1 MQFEVLTGTIFRT
14 KTFHA
19 RRNAPKLSWQ
29 LAVALALTIHCHTQQ
44 QDLSAALVGMR
55 DVTEMIIGPQG
66 HGTQHLDLSPA
77 LVGSSQFDGA
87 ISKNG
92 ETLGFPS
99 TSVDENE
106 NGVFLQFLHDSVDDT
121 AVAFSASSNLQPE
134 LFQHVFSYATPGGDT
149 VYSSENHTSNV
160 VSDLI
165 TPEKATAITGKFL
178 RQGNRFKLVDELV
191 LDGEMIMSTEPGHN
205 LKGLTATFE
214 VQITKE
220 FERANG
226 STVSRRFFRGRV
238 RLKGKQNGQIR
249 IQTQGKIK
257 KRHIGSVRI
266 ENGLVHVAFDEAA
279 IPFKTS
285 ILLGKDYRLT
295 TLYSSQT
302 RSIGA
307 GTGAEINFSQDVSQL
322 PEFVELRQVPEPVT
336 FSLLTAGVLGLAV
349 RRKARYANLTEKW

>member
-1 MQFEVLTGTIFRT
+1 M
-14 KTFHA
+14 HY
-19 RRNAPKLSWQ
+19 
-29 LAVALALTIHCHTQQ
+29 HTQQ
-44 QDLSAALVGMR
+44 QDLSAALVG
-55 DVTEMIIGPQG
+55 
-66 HGTQHLDLSPA
+66 
-77 LVGSSQFDGA
+77 SSRFDGG

-92 ETLGFPS
+92 ETLDVPS
-99 TSVDENE
+99 TSVLTDENE
-106 NGVFLQFLHDSVDDT
+106 NGVFQQFLHDSVDDT
-121 AVAFSASSNLQPE
+121 AVAFSASSNLQPK

-165 TPEKATAITGKFL
+165 TPEKATAIKGRFL
-178 RQGNRFKLVDELV
+178 RQGNRFGLVDELI
-191 LDGEMIMSTEPGHN
+191 LDGEMLMSTESGHN

-226 STVSRRFFRGRV
+226 STASRRFFRGRV
-238 RLKGKQNGQIR
+238 RLKGKRNGQVR

-257 KRHIGSVRI
+257 KRHISSVSI
-266 ENGLVHVAFDEAA
+266 EDGLVHVAFDEVA
-279 IPFKTS
+279 IPFKTP

-307 GTGAEINFSQDVSQL
+307 GTGAEINFSPDVSLL
-322 PEFVELRQVPEPVT
+322 PEFVELGRVPEPVT